1 MGRACSF
8 VLREKKL
15 RAVEAVEALVKKPIE
30 DMGYEL
36 YEVEFQKEYGN
47 WVLTVYIDRKGGVDL
62 DDCEKISRMIDPM
75 LDEADPIEQAYY
87 LSVSSV
93 GIDHPIK
100 KDKDFSRNIGNV
112 ITVKLYAPMN
122 GKKEFRGTLQNFD
135 AQSFVI
141 VLEKGE
147 EITILR
153 KDAASIKPYI
163 EF

>member
-1 MGRACSF
+1 MKAT
-8 VLREKKL
+8 
-15 RAVEAVEALVKKPIE
+15 EAVEALVKKPIE

-36 YEVEFQKEYGN
+36 YDVEFIKEYGN
-47 WVLTVYIDRKGGVDL
+47 WVLTVYIDREGGVDL
-62 DDCEKISRMIDPM
+62 DDCEKVSRLIDPL

-93 GIDHPIK
+93 GVDRPIK
-100 KDKDFSRNIGNV
+100 KDKDFKRNIGNV

-122 GKKEFRGTLQNFD
+122 GKKEFKGVLNSFD
-135 AQSFVI
+135 AQGFTI
-141 VLEKGE
+141 NAEKAG